1 MRYEKPKVTLVS
13 AATVAIQ
20 SLGKQISPNPDFT
33 RTKLT
38 VGAYEAD
45 E

>member
-1 MRYEKPKVTLVS
+1 MRYEKPEVAQVS
-13 AATVAIQ
+13 TATVAIQ
-20 SLGKQISPNPDFT
+20 SLGKQISPSPDSS
-33 RTKLT
+33 RTKVT

>member
-1 MRYEKPKVTLVS
+1 MRYEKPEVTLVGT
-13 AATVAIQ
+13 ATIAIQ
-20 SLGKQISPNPDFT
+20 SLGKQISPNPDLS
-33 RTKLT
+33 RTKVT

>member
-1 MRYEKPKVTLVS
+1 MRYEKPEVTLVS
-13 AATVAIQ
+13 PATVAIQ
-20 SLGKQISPNPDFT
+20 SLGKQISPSPDAS
-33 RTKLT
+33 RTKVT

>member
-1 MRYEKPKVTLVS
+1 MKYKKPEVTLVS
-13 AATVAIQ
+13 KATVAIQ
-20 SLGKQISPNPDFT
+20 SLGKQISPNPDLS
-33 RTKLT
+33 RTKVT